1 MSDNVFELI
10 YHSGMMALLVCISLC
25 VRQGCIFAGQ
35 FWAQT
40 LSHTATLAML
50 PVVTYAV
57 TNVISGNIALS
68 LGMVGALSIVRFRN
82 PVKSPLELT
91 LYFICISLGIIG
103 AARPLWIGVLVA
115 GLLIAI
121 ALILTAAFCQRQIF
135 GTSYTFA
142 SFSEGNER
150 KLLEFQL
157 TTSEHSALLS
167 AGVTFNNLV
176 SARKNGSQ
184 LAFVL
189 AFASVED
196 ALHFGSIVTHIV
208 PEFDYRLS

>member
-1 MSDNVFELI
+1 MYENLFELI
-10 YHSGMMALLVCISLC
+10 YHSGMMALLVCVSLF
-25 VRQGCIFAGQ
+25 VRQGCIYAGQ

-40 LSHTATLAML
+40 LSHTATLAIL
-50 PVVTYAV
+50 PVVTYTV

-91 LYFICISLGIIG
+91 LYFVCISLGIIG

-115 GLLIAI
+115 GLLTAI
-121 ALILTAAFCQRQIF
+121 ALMLIAAFFQRQMF
-135 GTSYTFA
+135 GTNFTFA

-157 TTSEHSALLS
+157 TSAEHSALLS
-167 AGVTFNNLV
+167 AGVSFSNLV

-184 LAFVL
+184 LVFVL
-189 AFASVED
+189 AFANVED
-196 ALHFGSIVTHIV
+196 ALHFGSIVTQIV